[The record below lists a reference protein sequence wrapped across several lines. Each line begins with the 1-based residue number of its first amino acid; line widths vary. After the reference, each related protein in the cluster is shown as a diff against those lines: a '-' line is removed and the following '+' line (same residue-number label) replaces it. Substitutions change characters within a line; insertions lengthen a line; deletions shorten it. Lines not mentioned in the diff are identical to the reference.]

1 MSKLLRDIVSFRAD
15 KLFNGAVNI
24 GWFETDELKASA
36 ASSAFVFHGPAYHGV
51 SQTDVG
57 ISHGHHLQDTA
68 NFARAICRRCYGLE
82 DQPFTLAI
90 AGYGTGKSHIAL
102 TLATLLADPIG
113 RQADRILSGIEIADH
128 GIADDIKTMIAETQR
143 PCLVVALNGMQ
154 SFDLAAEVFRQ
165 ITHQIKKNGLDTRL
179 LDELRPRFAQASSL
193 IRMAEG
199 NQDLINELLVA
210 CDVESVDDVLR
221 KLEQQDDAIYS
232 EVYKIL
238 ASRNIKISVLGGE
251 SVRDVIDVASRE
263 YCGFGKHFKSLIIL
277 FDEFGRYTEFATVK
291 SHVAGSG
298 VLQDLFEAI
307 QGNAGKVCFV
317 GFIQFELNAYVQRV
331 APEHR
336 NEILRYVTR
345 YQTAN
350 KVYLSINLETLI
362 ANLIEKRSQDYLTDL
377 LDNKDARKESE
388 SIVANISKWF
398 PVSRTHRIWTDTA
411 QFHNVIRKGCWPLS
425 PYATW
430 LLFHLAAGGK
440 HLQERSVLALLGDV
454 FERYQDIKIQAGKSW
469 ILDPVDFWSESL
481 QHELITSEEGGQ
493 QGAITH
499 SYASVIARH
508 GVQLTDEQVKLLRS
522 IVLSSKLGL
531 KSTSQDDALEA
542 LSELSGLS
550 SWNVLDGIKLLRE
563 ELNIIE
569 WDEAFKQF
577 DILGDA
583 VPRTQFLAFVRQRV
597 ASTYDEMGKA
607 ALFAN
612 KGSDWC
618 NLLANLECD
627 FAEENRITTREWRY
641 QAFTSNLVVLPLHMK
656 QASDRW
662 MNATGIDEPRGGVI
676 YCYVEPSRDID
687 AVERET
693 SLLLRKIAKDIG
705 VAAQPVLVVLLF
717 DEDGK
722 LGQSLAELSI
732 IEASLSAQDIA
743 KFGNLVEAHK
753 QKMHDDIQSRVE
765 EMIKCRRYVT
775 AFKEPLE
782 STRIGKVGSEIFSRI
797 YKSPLTFPFDGFTTA
812 KGNAATTCRGLIT
825 DLLQGRLDWN
835 SVMVKPIMDKNR
847 ATAVL
852 RDAWGV
858 FAKNGTVRTRPEH
871 PVVRSLTEKWDEMLA
886 SDDKR
891 ILLQEAIKKLC
902 APPYGANVASA
913 GLFFGVFIAPRLE
926 KLSIVKSGQTLSVA
940 EWMHEELFRGN
951 LVDIAS
957 WYDVELLLSGELSSE
972 WERLLDEWERA
983 ETYASRRDC
992 YIQAEGLKERIPVP
1006 SSQAYREFHLEDL
1019 GKSAFR
1025 EIKKVE
1031 EAQEQGIEKMER
1043 GLERSDV
1050 ASLSK
1055 GAAELVE
1062 LIARMTSQRPLWS
1075 DHEIEKIKPFA
1086 ERSRQSII
1094 QIFPDW
1100 LIRQTPKAG
1109 TPDAVGDFKH
1119 KMVNFIGGNLQ
1130 KLKLSELHKELL
1142 QYTATVIRQAE
1153 LIASAHQMVRE
1164 VGLWLT
1170 TNAEA
1175 THFVRIAQLRALQ
1188 IVGSDYAKKLQGIE
1202 KEIRMSGITEI
1213 RIQLSERLEEI
1224 KQAQTDA
1231 KKRVLKL
1238 WEVKLDTISDA
1249 EELQDEVEE
1258 MISVFEGCQN
1268 DIGDLQILR
1277 KALRIY
1283 VQGYQQLNNDRLSS
1297 TEFELLTKNLKVEAS
1312 DAFKDDMP
1320 PWDPEETIENF
1331 RNIIAKDRAEKSL
1344 AWIQSLERDASN
1356 LEGLKATEANV
1367 LHARASCPPPI
1378 FGESHQAH
1386 LKKITVEIENRLNG
1400 LKIEWLI
1407 EKYRE
1412 LNPQMQRQFLSIIV
1426 V

>member
-1 MSKLLRDIVSFRAD
+1 MTKLLRDIVIFRAE

-24 GWFETDELKASA
+24 AWFETDAVKASA

-51 SQTDVG
+51 FQTDVG
-57 ISHGHHLQDTA
+57 ISHGHRLQDTA
-68 NFARAICRRCYGLE
+68 SFVRAICRRCYGLE

-90 AGYGTGKSHIAL
+90 AGYGTGKSHLAL
-102 TLATLLADPIG
+102 TLGTLLADPVG
-113 RQADRILSGIEIADH
+113 PQADRILSGIEVADQ
-128 GIADDIKTMIAETQR
+128 GIAVDIKTMIAETQR

-165 ITHQIKKNGLDTRL
+165 IVHQIKKHGLDTRL

-199 NQDLINELLVA
+199 NKDVIDELLVA
-210 CDVESVDDVLR
+210 CDAESVDDVLR
-221 KLEQQDDAIYS
+221 KLEEQDDAIYG
-232 EVYKIL
+232 EVYKVL

-263 YCGFGKHFKSLIIL
+263 YCGVGKPFKSLIIL

-298 VLQDLFEAI
+298 VLQDMFEAI

-362 ANLIEKRSQDYLTDL
+362 ANLIEKKSQDYLSDL
-377 LDNKDARKESE
+377 LDNEDARKESE
-388 SIVANISKWF
+388 SIVATISKWF

-425 PYATW
+425 PYSTW

-454 FERYQDIKIQAGKSW
+454 FERYQDSKIQAGKSW

-508 GVQLTDEQVKLLRS
+508 GVQLTVEQIKLLRS
-522 IVLSSKLGL
+522 IVLASKLGL

-542 LSELSGLS
+542 LSDLSGLP
-550 SWNVLDGIKLLRE
+550 SWDALDGIKLLRE

-618 NLLANLECD
+618 DQLADLECD
-627 FAEENRITTREWRY
+627 FAEENKITTREWRY
-641 QAFTSNLVVLPLHMK
+641 QAFTSNIGVLPMHVK

-662 MNATGIDEPRGGVI
+662 MNASGIDEPRGAVI
-676 YCYVEPSRDID
+676 YCYVEPSRNID
-687 AVERET
+687 VVEREA
-693 SLLLRKIAKDIG
+693 SQLLRKIAKDIG
-705 VAAQPVLVVLLF
+705 VAALPVLVVMLS

-732 IEASLSAQDIA
+732 IAESLSAQDIA
-743 KFGNLVEAHK
+743 KFGNLVQAHK
-753 QKMHDDIQSRVE
+753 QKMHDDIKSRIE

-782 STRIGKVGSEIFSRI
+782 STRIGRVGTEIFSKI
-797 YKSPLTFPFDGFTTA
+797 YKSPLAFPFDGFTTA
-812 KGNAATTCRGLIT
+812 RGNAATTCRVLIT

-835 SVMVKPIMDKNR
+835 SVMVKPIMEQNR
-847 ATAVL
+847 ASVVL
-852 RDAWGV
+852 RDTWGV

-871 PVVRSLTEKWDEMLA
+871 SVVRSLTEKWDEMLA
-886 SDDKR
+886 NDDKR
-891 ILLQEAIKKLC
+891 ILLQEAMKKLC

-913 GLFFGVFIAPRLE
+913 GLFLGVFIAPRLE
-926 KLSIVKSGQTLSVA
+926 KLSIVKSGQTLSIA
-940 EWMHEELFRGN
+940 EWMHEEIFRGN
-951 LVDIAS
+951 LVDIGS

-972 WERLLDEWERA
+972 WERLLDEWEQA

-1019 GKSAFR
+1019 GTFAFK
-1025 EIKKVE
+1025 EIKKFE
-1031 EAQEQGIEKMER
+1031 EAQDQGIEKIER

-1055 GAAELVE
+1055 GAVELVD
-1062 LIARMTSQRPLWS
+1062 LIGRMTAQKPLWS
-1075 DHEIEKIKPFA
+1075 DQEIEKIKPFA

-1109 TPDAVGDFKH
+1109 TPDAVGEFKH
-1119 KMVNFIGGNLQ
+1119 KMIHLIGGNLQ
-1130 KLKLSELHKELL
+1130 KLKLDELQHELV
-1142 QYTATVIRQAE
+1142 QYTATVIRKVE
-1153 LIASAHQMVRE
+1153 LIASVHQTVRE

-1188 IVGSDYAKKLQGIE
+1188 KVGVDYASKLQGIA
-1202 KEIRMSGITEI
+1202 KEIEMAEITEI
-1213 RIQLSERLEEI
+1213 RMQLSRRLEEM
-1224 KQAQTDA
+1224 KQAQAVA
-1231 KKRVLKL
+1231 KKRALKL
-1238 WEVKLDTISDA
+1238 WEVKVNTISDT

-1258 MISVFEGCQN
+1258 LISVYEGCQN

-1277 KALRIY
+1277 RALRIY
-1283 VQGYQQLNNDRLSS
+1283 VQAYQQLNNDRLSS
-1297 TEFELLTKNLKVEAS
+1297 AEFELLTNKLKGEVS
-1312 DAFKDDMP
+1312 DAFGDEMP
-1320 PWDPEETIENF
+1320 PWEPEETIENF
-1331 RNIIAKDRAEKSL
+1331 RNVIAKERAEKSM
-1344 AWIQSLERDASN
+1344 AWLHGIERDASN
-1356 LEGLKATEANV
+1356 LEGLNAVEANA
-1367 LHARASCPPPI
+1367 LYTRANCPPQI
-1378 FGESHQAH
+1378 IDESHRAH
-1386 LKKITVEIENRLNG
+1386 LGKIIIEIERRLNV

-1407 EKYRE
+1407 EKFRE
-1412 LNPQMQRQFLSIIV
+1412 LNPEMQRQFISRV
-1426 V
+1426 TK